1 MGRKITDE
9 ELKEMVENE
18 KGYVFHSS
26 YTKGK
31 GKRYMTITCPNGHTY
46 DKRMDGWKNGER
58 CKECQRLTQDE
69 VRSRIEKEGYKLLSE
84 YKSYHEK
91 ILVQCSNGREPYEV
105 QLANFDCGKRCPYC
119 SNNFKGEN
127 KIMDFLRNNNIEFIP
142 QYIYEECKY
151 IQPMP
156 FDFYL
161 PKYNLC
167 IEYDGEQHFKPISF
181 GGSYTKEELE
191 ERFKIRKLKD
201 EIKNT
206 YCKEHN
212 IDLLR
217 IPYYDI
223 NKIEEILSTKLL

>member
-1 MGRKITDE
+1 MGRKIADE

-18 KGYVFHSS
+18 GYVFHSS

-58 CKECQRLTQDE
+58 CKECQRLTQEE

-91 ILVQCSNGREPYEV
+91 IWVQCPKGHEPYEV

-142 QYIYEECKY
+142 QYVYEECKY

-181 GGSYTKEELE
+181 GRSYTKEELE

>member
-9 ELKEMVENE
+9 ELKEMVEKE

-26 YTKGK
+26 YTKSK

-46 DKRMDGWKNGER
+46 DKRIDGWKNGER
-58 CKECQRLTQDE
+58 CKECQRLTQE
-69 VRSRIEKEGYKLLSE
+69 EAKRRVEKEGYKLLSE

-91 ILVQCSNGREPYEV
+91 ILVQCPHGHEPYEV
-105 QLANFDCGKRCPYC
+105 TLANFDWGKRCPYC

-127 KIMDFLRNNNIEFIP
+127 KIMDFLRANNIEFIS
-142 QYIYEECKY
+142 QYTYEDCRY
-151 IQPMP
+151 IQAMP

-181 GGSYTKEELE
+181 GGSYTKEELK
-191 ERFKIRKLKD
+191 ERFRIRQLKD

>member
-9 ELKEMVENE
+9 ELKEIVESE
-18 KGYVFHSS
+18 EGYIFHSS

-58 CKECQRLTQDE
+58 CKECQRLTQKE
-69 VRSRIEKEGYKLLSE
+69 VRGRIEKEGYKLLSE

-91 ILVQCSNGREPYEV
+91 ILVQCPNSHEPYEV
-105 QLANFDCGKRCPYC
+105 KLANFDCGKRCPYC

-142 QYIYEECKY
+142 QYTYEECKY

-167 IEYDGEQHFKPISF
+167 IEYDGEQHFKPVSF
-181 GGSYTKEELE
+181 GGSYTEEELE

-212 IDLLR
+212 INLLR

>member
-1 MGRKITDE
+1 MGRKIADE
-9 ELKEMVENE
+9 ELKEMVESE
-18 KGYVFHSS
+18 GYVFHSS

-58 CKECQRLTQDE
+58 CKECQRLTQE
-69 VRSRIEKEGYKLLSE
+69 QVRSRIEKEGYKLLSE

-91 ILVQCSNGREPYEV
+91 ILVQCPNSHEPYEV

-142 QYIYEECKY
+142 QYVYEECKY

-181 GGSYTKEELE
+181 CGSYTKV
-191 ERFKIRKLKD
+191 
-201 EIKNT
+201 
-206 YCKEHN
+206 
-212 IDLLR
+212 
-217 IPYYDI
+217 
-223 NKIEEILSTKLL
+223 